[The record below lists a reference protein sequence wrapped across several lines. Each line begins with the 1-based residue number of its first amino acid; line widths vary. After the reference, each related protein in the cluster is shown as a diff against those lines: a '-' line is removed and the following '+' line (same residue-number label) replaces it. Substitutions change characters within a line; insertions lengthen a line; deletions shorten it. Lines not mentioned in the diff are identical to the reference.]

1 MPDDPEGTP
10 KPPKAKAIEP
20 YKEPEQD
27 MLLLHDRGHEKGD
40 GRLVRRAI
48 RGRWGVDQK
57 KIDRV
62 IERAMEFVETTHKTV
77 ITQEGIVQVES
88 TDAASV
94 GMKIILAAN
103 AQDQADD
110 HLEQRLA
117 ADKELDSNRNTIRKA
132 QASLAASTVAKLI
145 EIAEEASGKL
155 GDA

>member
-1 MPDDPEGTP
+1 
-10 KPPKAKAIEP
+10 
-20 YKEPEQD
+20 
-27 MLLLHDRGHEKGD
+27 EKGD

-110 HLEQRLA
+110 HLE
-117 ADKELDSNRNTIRKA
+117 
-132 QASLAASTVAKLI
+132 
-145 EIAEEASGKL
+145 
-155 GDA
+155 